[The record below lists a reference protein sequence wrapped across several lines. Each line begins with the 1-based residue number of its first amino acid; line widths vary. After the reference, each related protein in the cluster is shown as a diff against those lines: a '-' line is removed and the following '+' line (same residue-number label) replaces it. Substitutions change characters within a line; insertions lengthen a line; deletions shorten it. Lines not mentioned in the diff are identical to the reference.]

1 MAENMGL
8 KTLAERFNE
17 EEMEEYF
24 AGIFLKDHPKNTK
37 YVINFFTSIGLGALT
52 VELRKF
58 LKQQQLRVIEE
69 RKAEIL
75 RLEKMG
81 ALINQSGS
89 ETSNSEDE
97 SGSESESG
105 S

>member
-17 EEMEEYF
+17 EEMEQYF
-24 AGIFLKDHPKNTK
+24 VGLFPKDHPKNTK

-58 LKQQQLRVIEE
+58 LKEQQRRVIEE

-81 ALINQSGS
+81 AMMEEINS
-89 ETSNSEDE
+89 ETSNSEG
-97 SGSESESG
+97 GS
-105 S
+105 